1 MNFLKTTLLVL
12 PFFVATGLSA
22 QKITQA
28 SSTVK
33 VTGTSPAH
41 DWEMNG
47 TGVVFSGTVSGDAI
61 TGVNIS
67 FPAKNLKS
75 SKGKMMDNK
84 AHDALKASKSPN
96 VTFTANSIPVGKS
109 NVAGKLTIAGK
120 TNNITLPV
128 TVTKKGDT
136 YVIEGVESLKLSDYG
151 MERPGM
157 IGMKTGDVVTVK
169 MNVVAK

>member
-61 TGVNIS
+61 TGVNLS

-84 AHDALKASKSPN
+84 AHDALKADKSPN
-96 VTFTANSIPVGKS
+96 VTFTANSIAIGKS
-109 NVAGKLTIAGK
+109 NVAGKLTIAGI